1 MVETQERSR
10 REGDQLRHELLAA
23 ARALAVSP
31 RPVVIPSLRAVARAC
46 GVSPT
51 AVYRHFASQGAMTG
65 AVLVAESEAFE
76 RVVLAADD
84 PVREPLERLRRLAH
98 AYAAWGVANPG
109 TYQLL
114 FESAEQLEQEWASLE
129 PSKELVVRI
138 TDLLDLHA
146 AGRGSL
152 LSAPDE
158 VAEHLWT
165 SLHGL
170 VSLRIHKP
178 AHRWVT
184 DLADS
189 VDHVLRGLDP

>member
-1 MVETQERSR
+1 MAAQERSH

-23 ARALAVSP
+23 ASALAVSP

-51 AVYRHFASQGAMTG
+51 AVYRHFASQSAMAA
-65 AVLVAESEAFE
+65 AVLGAESEAFE

-84 PVREPLERLRRLAH
+84 PGQEPVERLRSIAQ
-98 AYAAWGVANPG
+98 AYAAWGAGNPG
-109 TYQLL
+109 VYQLL
-114 FESAEQLEQEWASLE
+114 FESADQLEREWASLE
-129 PSKELVVRI
+129 PSTQLVARI
-138 TDLLDLHA
+138 TDLLEAHA
-146 AGRGSL
+146 VGRGL
-152 LSAPDE
+152 PPAAPGE
-158 VAEHLWT
+158 VAEHLWA

-178 AHRWVT
+178 AHPWVT

-189 VDHVLRGLDP
+189 VDGVVRGLGL